1 MQNFVKNNPICLC
14 KQKFFTNFAAEYE
27 KTTRYTH
34 PRRL

>member
-1 MQNFVKNNPICLC
+1 MQNFVKNNRICLC

-27 KTTRYTH
+27 KRECYSY